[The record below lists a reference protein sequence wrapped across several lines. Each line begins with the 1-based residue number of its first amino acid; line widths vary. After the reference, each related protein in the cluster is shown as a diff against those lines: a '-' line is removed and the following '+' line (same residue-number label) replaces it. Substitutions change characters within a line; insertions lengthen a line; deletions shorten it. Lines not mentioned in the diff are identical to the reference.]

1 MFGRRREKAPR
12 PAPQWTR
19 EKMLALLVGAG
30 VLGLVLLV
38 GLGLCV
44 YYALQPSHHSADGGN
59 GTTTS
64 STTSTSS
71 STGGSGSGQ
80 DARDAL
86 AAKPMAS
93 VDDSASHPS
102 AVSTLP
108 PGAPIVLPAAVR
120 NGPAGVPTGYPHT
133 PEGAMAQLAAIDQ
146 VALQSGSLGTAR
158 EVITQWAMPGG
169 PNAATWSGV
178 QALSSLLTDTQTAG
192 TSQLAIVFTPLM
204 GQIKGTVGPDFV
216 VPCIDFELD
225 VTLTQTARGAV
236 ADCQRMVWQPD
247 TTQSNG
253 TGGRWMVGP
262 GAEPATPPSVWPDT
276 DLALS
281 VGYRDLTKAS

>member
-1 MFGRRREKAPR
+1 MLGRRRDKAPR

-30 VLGLVLLV
+30 VLALVLLV
-38 GLGLCV
+38 GAGLCV
-44 YYALQPSHHSADGGN
+44 YYALQPSHPRAAGRNGTPT
-59 GTTTS
+59 GTTTRPG
-64 STTSTSS
+64 
-71 STGGSGSGQ
+71 GGSGTGGGGSGP

-86 AAKPMAS
+86 AAKPMAQ
-93 VDDSASHPS
+93 VDEAASHPS
-102 AVSTLP
+102 AVSTST
-108 PGAPIVLPAAVR
+108 PGAPIVLPAATRV
-120 NGPAGVPTGYPHT
+120 GPAGVPTGYPHT
-133 PEGAMAQLAAIDQ
+133 PAGALAQLAAIDQ

-158 EVITQWAMPGG
+158 ELITGWAMTGG
-169 PNAATWSGV
+169 PSPATWSGV
-178 QALSSLLTDTQTAG
+178 QALTSLLTDTQTAG
-192 TSQLAIVFTPLM
+192 TAQLAIVFTPLM
-204 GQIKGTVGPDFV
+204 GQVKGTVGPDFV

-247 TTQSNG
+247 AQ
-253 TGGRWMVGP
+253 GGRWMVGP

-276 DLALS
+276 DLAIS

>member
-1 MFGRRREKAPR
+1 MFGRRRDKAPR

-59 GTTTS
+59 GTTTAS
-64 STTSTSS
+64 ATSTSS

-80 DARDAL
+80 DARDVL

-102 AVSTLP
+102 AVSTRP

-236 ADCQRMVWQPD
+236 ADCQRMVW
-247 TTQSNG
+247 NG
-253 TGGRWMVGP
+253 SRWMVGP
-262 GAEPATPPSVWPDT
+262 GSEPAPAPSVWPDT
-276 DLALS
+276 DTAIG
-281 VGYRDLTKAS
+281 VGYRDLRQETPR

>member
-1 MFGRRREKAPR
+1 MFSRRREKAPR

-19 EKMLALLVGAG
+19 EKMLALLVGAA
-30 VLGLVLLV
+30 VSGLVLLV
-38 GLGLCV
+38 GVGLCV
-44 YYALQPSHHSADGGN
+44 YYALRPAHHSADGGT

-64 STTSTSS
+64 STTGTGTGSGD
-71 STGGSGSGQ
+71 GGSTRAAR
-80 DARDAL
+80 DDRDAL
-86 AAKPMAS
+86 AAKPMAQ
-93 VDDSASHPS
+93 VDDAASHPS
-102 AVSTLP
+102 AVSTSP
-108 PGAPIVLPAAVR
+108 PGAPIVLPAATR
-120 NGPAGVPTGYPHT
+120 AGPAGVPTGYPHT

-169 PNAATWSGV
+169 PTAASWSGA
-178 QALSSLLTDTQTAG
+178 QALTSLLTDTQTAG
-192 TSQLAIVFTPLM
+192 TAQLAIVFTPLM
-204 GQIKGTVGPDFV
+204 SQIKGIVGPDFV

-247 TTQSNG
+247 AQ
-253 TGGRWMVGP
+253 GGRWMVGP
-262 GAEPATPPSVWPDT
+262 GAEPASPPSVWPDT
-276 DLALS
+276 DLAVS